1 MTNNPESN
9 FESAIY
15 EGTVRHRRFSPRS
28 HNFDYP
34 LFMFLL
40 KVDEIPQVVKAFWQL
55 SFRAFSWARFKR
67 DDYIISDHEDIA
79 EAVRAKLSE
88 ELNCQMEELGNEV
101 FLLAHLRYFG
111 LYFSPLNVYFVK
123 KEGTCTHM
131 LAEVSNTPWHEK
143 HYYALDLNDLKQ
155 HPKEFHVSPFNPMEQ
170 TYQWIINPPNNYES
184 PCVIHIESFS
194 QKTNNKVFDA
204 TLRLRR
210 KPLNNSALTRT
221 LLRTP
226 MQTLTV
232 MMGIYWQALKLLLK
246 RVPFYKHPSKL

>member
-1 MTNNPESN
+1 
-9 FESAIY
+9 
-15 EGTVRHRRFSPRS
+15 
-28 HNFDYP
+28 
-34 LFMFLL
+34 MFLL

-55 SFRAFSWARFKR
+55 SFSAFSWARFKR
-67 DDYIISDHEDIA
+67 GDYIISDHEDIA
-79 EAVRAKLSE
+79 EAVRAKVSE
-88 ELNCQMEELGNEV
+88 ELNCPIEELGNEV

-123 KEGTCTHM
+123 KKDRCTHM

-143 HYYALDLNDLKQ
+143 YYYALDLDDLKQ

-170 TYQWIINPPNNYES
+170 TYQWIINPPNNYKS

-194 QKTNNKVFDA
+194 QKTSNKVFDA
-204 TLRLRR
+204 TLRLSR
-210 KPLNNSALTRT
+210 KPLNNSTLTRT

-226 MQTLTV
+226 IQTLTV

>member
-40 KVDEIPQVVKAFWQL
+40 KVDEIPRVVRAFWQL

-88 ELNCQMEELGNEV
+88 ELKCPNGRAWKRSVPPSSSKVLWSLFQPVER
-101 FLLAHLRYFG
+101 LL
-111 LYFSPLNVYFVK
+111 
-123 KEGTCTHM
+123 C
-131 LAEVSNTPWHEK
+131 
-143 HYYALDLNDLKQ
+143 
-155 HPKEFHVSPFNPMEQ
+155 
-170 TYQWIINPPNNYES
+170 
-184 PCVIHIESFS
+184 
-194 QKTNNKVFDA
+194 
-204 TLRLRR
+204 
-210 KPLNNSALTRT
+210 
-221 LLRTP
+221 
-226 MQTLTV
+226 
-232 MMGIYWQALKLLLK
+232 
-246 RVPFYKHPSKL
+246 